1 MLKHAYEE
9 GIKLALDEVGLTPEQ
24 MAAAQRI
31 TGVGGGLLGAAGGG
45 LLGKYLGGQVA
56 EALREPGL
64 FSDRYPVS
72 PETAKLVG
80 AGLGTLAGGAL
91 GGYVG
96 AQVPRWR
103 RRVEEPEA
111 EESALGILPVAYQ
124 QEAYYPEPDYG
135 YYGY

>member
-1 MLKHAYEE
+1 MLKQAYEE
-9 GIKLALDEVGLTPEQ
+9 GIKLALNEVGLTPEQ

-31 TGVGGGLLGAAGGG
+31 TGVGGGVLGATGGG

-64 FSDRYPVS
+64 FSDTYPIS
-72 PETAKLVG
+72 PETAKLIG
-80 AGLGTLAGGAL
+80 GGLGTLAGGAL

-96 AQVPRWR
+96 SQIPRWR
-103 RRVEEPEA
+103 SRVEEPET
-111 EESALGILPVAYQ
+111 EESALGVLPVAY
-124 QEAYYPEPDYG
+124 QEAYYPETDYG